1 MASPFHGVRHGL
13 SASMFHQDMAEQSG
27 PAMSEFR
34 VLRDPLQALETY
46 FGFSGLREGQ
56 DQVVQAVLEG
66 KDALVVMPTGGG
78 KSLCYQLPAICREGV
93 TLVVSPLIAL
103 MKDQVDALEQKG
115 IPATMINSSLSL
127 QEQRERL
134 RNMRDGLYKLV
145 YIAPERFGQPGF
157 MRSLAEVEIDL
168 VAVDEAHCLSQWGHD
183 FRPDYLKLGYAM
195 ESLGNPQLLAL
206 TATATPKVRDDIL
219 AHLPM
224 HDPEVIVRGF
234 ARDNLHFRITA
245 CDTNKE
251 KFKKLNE
258 IVRTFKTGIVYCS
271 TRKKVELVYEEL
283 CSLGINAVAYH
294 AGMDDNMRESA
305 QNRFISK
312 EADVAVATNA
322 FGMGIDR
329 DDVRFV
335 AHFEIPGS
343 VEAYYQEAGR
353 AGRDGADASCDL
365 LFNHADLRT
374 QEFFIEG
381 ANPGFV
387 FIVDLYE
394 MLRKFCDAQ
403 TWELLWSKEEMATKM
418 HGKNEMAIG
427 SALATLARAGA
438 IERFDVPGQRIRGTR
453 ILHPEWGAQHLH
465 IDSQAILEKESRDRD
480 KLKSMTAYAYSDD
493 CRQQWILQY
502 FGEENPEPCSRCDQ
516 CTHMEEH
523 PAEELGERETEIA
536 RKALSGIAR
545 ASFRRGDGQWEGRWG
560 KVKIIQ
566 MLKGAKTQDIL
577 KTSLPRLSTYGILSD
592 LTEDAVK
599 QLFHSFKLAG
609 YLRTCGA
616 ERPLLTI
623 SKRGYDVMMGKEPA
637 RMIWPLARKIPLR
650 NVPVLSATPAGKR
663 IFNNAR
669 PDFGIFDEE
678 LFEKLKE
685 LRRDLAEENHV
696 RPYMVF
702 HNSTLEA
709 LARLK
714 PTTREGA
721 MNIHGIGAGKAD
733 RYLDDFLDLIA
744 EHEEV

>member
-1 MASPFHGVRHGL
+1 MN
-13 SASMFHQDMAEQSG
+13 
-27 PAMSEFR
+27 EFR
-34 VLRDPLQALETY
+34 VLRDPLLALETY

-115 IPATMINSSLSL
+115 IPATMINSSLSM

-134 RNMRDGLYKLV
+134 HKMREGLYKLV
-145 YIAPERFGQPGF
+145 YVAPERFGQPGF
-157 MRSLAEVEIDL
+157 RRALAEVEIDL
-168 VAVDEAHCLSQWGHD
+168 VAIDEAHCLSQWGHD

-195 ESLGNPQLLAL
+195 NELGNPQLLAL
-206 TATATPKVRDDIL
+206 TATATPKVREDIL
-219 AHLPM
+219 FHLPM

-234 ARDNLHFRITA
+234 ARENLHFRITP

-251 KFKKLNE
+251 KFKKLHE
-258 IVRTFKTGIVYCS
+258 IVRTGKTGIVYCT

-283 CSLGINAVAYH
+283 CNLGINAIAYH
-294 AGMDDNMRESA
+294 AGMDDNAREEA
-305 QNRFISK
+305 QNKFISK

-353 AGRDGADASCDL
+353 AGRDGDDASCDL

-403 TWELLWSKEEMATKM
+403 THELLWSMEEIATKM
-418 HGKNEMAIG
+418 QCKNEMSVG
-427 SALATLARAGA
+427 SALAALARAGA
-438 IERFDVPGQRIRGTR
+438 VERFDVPGQRIRGTR
-453 ILHPEWGAQHLH
+453 ILHPEWGAQHIN
-465 IDSQAILEKESRDRD
+465 IDAQAIIEKENRDRD
-480 KLKSMTAYAYSDD
+480 KLKAMTSYAYSDG

-502 FGEENPEPCSRCDQ
+502 FGEGDSEPCGHCDQ
-516 CTHMEEH
+516 CAGMDGYT
-523 PAEELGERETEIA
+523 AEELGPQETEIV

-545 ASFRRGDGQWEGRWG
+545 ASYRNRDGQWEGRWG

-592 LTEDAVK
+592 MTEDALK
-599 QLFHSFKLAG
+599 QLFQSLKLAG

-616 ERPLLTI
+616 ERPMLTI
-623 SKRGYDVMMGKEPA
+623 SKRGHDAMMGRKPV
-637 RMIWPLARKIPLR
+637 RMIWPLAHK
-650 NVPVLSATPAGKR
+650 TPARVLAPSVTSTRGGPTR
-663 IFNNAR
+663 PRFNNAR
-669 PDFGIFDEE
+669 PDFGVFDEE
-678 LFEKLKE
+678 LFGKLKD
-685 LRRDLAEENHV
+685 LRRELAEEYHL

-733 RYLDDFLDLIA
+733 KYLDDFLELIA
-744 EHEEV
+744 EHEGV